1 MADSALMNLPAH
13 SHHDTERLQNDLS
26 SLYHQHQHQQLQQ
39 QPQQPTSQPPD
50 APQAERSHDQQ
61 LESMTYLMQDITSP
75 SRAPPHSHPHHL
87 CDTEDELNIYDY
99 IHQKQEDEEESEDHA
114 VAKYNARLSTLPT
127 SVPRPPPPPPPP
139 PSSSSSNVAMSLA
152 SAPIPTS
159 VSSMTSSLTTD
170 PLNKGDQGSLN
181 IHGMVNNNLGIMTTS
196 THMDPSGTSN
206 DYMDSSMDIYGNT
219 NSSFMPPY
227 SDLMSPPTQD
237 LFRMLMEELQTHAAM
252 QRERFSASTT
262 GDSMDSVDFLFNGQQ
277 VRPLPHFMFD
287 PTIMD
292 SPNMMASEPSLTS
305 PAHTEHHHLSIVDP
319 VPIQLDGNMHHQHHN
334 HLHQQQGSHNPH
346 SIQFTHHSHPTYLD
360 ESTMTSTT
368 SASLGF
374 HSTVTPS
381 GAYVEPSTTRHS
393 GSDAPKQVSDASTS
407 TYCDSQMEEANS
419 VSVSTS
425 TSASASTST
434 STSTSATSP
443 PRAEVVRVAFTKIS
457 SHSSQSIQHTYA
469 THSHDQVPV
478 TELSFKSVSSGSH
491 GRKASSAKRT
501 LPSPPAVI
509 TMTASSRKKA
519 RFEDQGANISQESA
533 ISPSAT
539 IGSLPSP
546 PSSVRTTPPLAP
558 REETSPDFLE
568 LHGHTEEDDV
578 NISEGRPV
586 SPTSPLPP
594 VVHVASAIPEPS
606 KGKKTGPKATK
617 AKKSKVTSEPETTIK
632 GSPSPSS
639 PTPSSPSQDS
649 AVSKRPWTTEE
660 ETKLLELLD
669 SMKPIREVAKLLN
682 RSIHSVRSRR
692 QVLTDPG
699 FVKGHGHSQPR
710 RSKPDPGS
718 KLPTYSQMAFLSLAR
733 LPELQGT
740 LNDVADMVEKLFSRH
755 LNRIPRTGHKNL
767 QIWRAQ
773 ISDALAHEKGHPRP
787 RFESFGLK
795 RGRQWVYR
803 LTEFGRGVAEAMGG
817 VEKICDDLLKNNQQT
832 DAAQENDGEKHSTG
846 ADAGIGKGEGYG
858 YSYTAPGVK
867 AGRKVRTSKKA
878 QAGSTE
884 EVNPESAAIS
894 NAITNA
900 MAAMAAGLA
909 AMTAA
914 EDEKTGP
921 GEKGSLPD
929 EEVRTKRARKN
940 TDGEKT
946 RKKAKV

>member
-1 MADSALMNLPAH
+1 MSDSALMSLPDSH
-13 SHHDTERLQNDLS
+13 SHHNTERLQSGLS
-26 SLYHQHQHQQLQQ
+26 SLYHQHQ

-50 APQAERSHDQQ
+50 PTQQERSHDQQ

-75 SRAPPHSHPHHL
+75 RAPHPHPHPHHL

-99 IHQKQEDEEESEDHA
+99 IHAKQEDEEESEDHNM
-114 VAKYNARLSTLPT
+114 AKYSRSTLPT
-127 SVPRPPPPPPPP
+127 PSVPRPPPPPPPP
-139 PSSSSSNVAMSLA
+139 PSTSSANVAVSLA
-152 SAPIPTS
+152 SAPISTS
-159 VSSMTSSLTTD
+159 VLPSSLTATVD
-170 PLNKGDQGSLN
+170 PLHKGDHGSMN
-181 IHGMVNNNLGIMTTS
+181 IHGMVNSSLGIMSTTN
-196 THMDPSGTSN
+196 HMESVTGTTN

-292 SPNMMASEPSLTS
+292 SPNLMASEPLTS

-319 VPIQLDGNMHHQHHN
+319 VPIQLDGNLHQHHN
-334 HLHQQQGSHNPH
+334 HLHHQQGSHNPH
-346 SIQFTHHSHPTYLD
+346 SIQFTHHSHPAYLD

-368 SASLGF
+368 STSLGY

-381 GAYVEPSTTRHS
+381 TGTYVEPNTTRRHS

-419 VSVSTS
+419 ASVSTS
-425 TSASASTST
+425 TSTATSTPTSNSTS
-434 STSTSATSP
+434 SA

-469 THSHDQVPV
+469 SHTHDQVPV
-478 TELSFKSVSSGSH
+478 TELSFKSVSGGSH

-509 TMTASSRKKA
+509 TLASASRKRTQLEA
-519 RFEDQGANISQESA
+519 GATSQEPTA

-558 REETSPDFLE
+558 RQMEETSADLLDIIGSAE
-568 LHGHTEEDDV
+568 DEEETP
-578 NISEGRPV
+578 EGRPV

-594 VVHVASAIPEPS
+594 GVHVASAIPEPS
-606 KGKKTGPKATK
+606 KGKMMGPKAAK
-617 AKKSKVTSEPETTIK
+617 PKKSKTASKPTETTSK
-632 GSPSPSS
+632 GSPPSS
-639 PTPSSPSQDS
+639 PSPSSPSQDS

-660 ETKLLELLD
+660 ETKLLELLE

-817 VEKICDDLLKNNQQT
+817 VEKVCDDLLKNNQQT
-832 DAAQENDGEKHSTG
+832 EAQAENENGEKHSTG

-867 AGRKVRTSKKA
+867 AGRKARTSKKA
-878 QAGSTE
+878 AAQGVTE

-909 AMTAA
+909 AMTAV
-914 EDEKTGP
+914 EDEKASP
-921 GEKGSLPD
+921 GEKAALPEE
-929 EEVRTKRARKN
+929 EEVRPTKRARKN
-940 TDGEKT
+940 TEGEKA